1 MIDSYIVPP
10 LINTGKVPEDIITKK
25 MNRKLNISLIFND
38 PVQYAK
44 GTVYEGTGV
53 NLDDVPEEIDM
64 SEYGVLDE
72 VRSVERA
79 LAPLE
84 HNTKVVPVALDI
96 NKLIDELN
104 ENRPDIIFNLCES
117 VDGDPTQEMNIAGL
131 FELMKIPYTGCRAFT
146 LGLALNKPLVKSIL
160 RQNGIPTAR
169 HFVAEALSNISLNGH
184 RFPMIVKPSRED
196 ASIGITN
203 ESVVTNLTDLKRRIE
218 YVLEEHKQPALV
230 EEYIDGREINVS
242 VVGNDLPGGMA
253 GELITF
259 PISEIDFSGLPEDYP
274 KIVSYNSKW
283 MYKTV
288 EFAKTKAVCPAQ
300 NLTDNEVKTIQ
311 ETAKKV
317 YRLLGAAD
325 YARVDM
331 RFKDGVAYVLEL
343 NPNPDIASDVPEDTG
358 FTRSAKAYGWEY
370 SHLIQQIIK
379 YALKRW
385 GVA

>member
-1 MIDSYIVPP
+1 
-10 LINTGKVPEDIITKK
+10 
-25 MNRKLNISLIFND
+25 MNKKLNISLVFND

-44 GTVYEGTGV
+44 GPIYDLPGKHI
-53 NLDDVPEEIDM
+53 DIDSVPEEIDM

-84 HNTKVVPVALDI
+84 HNTKLVPVALDI
-96 NKLIDELN
+96 NKLINELN

-117 VDGDPTQEMNIAGL
+117 VDGDSTQEMNIAGL
-131 FELMKIPYTGCRAFT
+131 FELLKIPYTGARAFT
-146 LGLALNKPLVKSIL
+146 LGMALNKPLVKTIL
-160 RQNGIPTAR
+160 NQNGIPTAK
-169 HFVAEALSNISLNGH
+169 HLVANTSNIHLNGH
-184 RFPMIVKPSRED
+184 KFPLIVKPSRED
-196 ASIGITN
+196 ASIGIEN
-203 ESVVTNLTDLKRRIE
+203 ESVVTNELALKQRIE
-218 YVLEEHKQPALV
+218 YVLDEHKQPALV

-242 VVGNDLPGGMA
+242 VVGNDLPDGKA

-274 KIVSYNSKW
+274 KIVTYNAKW

-288 EFAKTKAVCPAQ
+288 EFENSTAFCPAP
-300 NLTDNEVKTIQ
+300 NLTDDEVRIIQ

-317 YRLLGAAD
+317 YRLLGASD

-331 RFKDGVAYVLEL
+331 RFKNGIPYVLEL
-343 NPNPDIASDVPEDTG
+343 NPNPDIASDAPEDTG

-370 SHLIQQIIK
+370 GYLIQQIIR

-385 GVA
+385 NVL